1 MSTGQIIVMI
11 HLKIKAGFRVGQW
24 LCPSIN
30 PSMLLKEKFRV
41 SVSCQEP
48 SGMGQKEE
56 RI

>member
-1 MSTGQIIVMI
+1 MI
-11 HLKIKAGFRVGQW
+11 HLKIKPDFGVGQR
-24 LCPSIN
+24 LCPSLN
-30 PSMLLKEKFRV
+30 SSVLLKEKIRV

>member
-1 MSTGQIIVMI
+1 MT
-11 HLKIKAGFRVGQW
+11 HLKIKADFGVRQW
-24 LCPSIN
+24 LCLSIN

-41 SVSCQEP
+41 YVSCQES